1 MDKTKVG
8 TTVRLLTMLKKIA
21 TLTLVSA
28 ISSLALAAGALAATP
43 QQIYRDAAD
52 GKLDQ
57 RYSPSDLRRAAHNAT
72 LSGYGNQVIN
82 IIIKNVNKNVNKQ
95 VNVFAP
101 PRLRKP
107 QGPSPVPPRRVPPR
121 GMLPFTGS
129 DLATFTSLGIALMA
143 GGFLLR
149 LMGRKPLRS
158 I

>member
-1 MDKTKVG
+1 MRKKTAF
-8 TTVRLLTMLKKIA
+8 I
-21 TLTLVSA
+21 
-28 ISSLALAAGALAATP
+28 SLATASTALSLAGGAFAATP

-52 GKLDQ
+52 GKLDHH
-57 RYSPSDLRRAAHNAT
+57 YSHADLNRAAHNAT

-82 IIIKNVNKNVNKQ
+82 IVIKNVNKQ

-101 PRLRKP
+101 PKLHRP
-107 QGPSPVPPRRVPPR
+107 PMVPTRHVPPR
-121 GMLPFTGS
+121 GALPFTGS

-149 LMGRKPLRS
+149 LMGRKPLGS

>member
-1 MDKTKVG
+1 MRTKTAVISLS
-8 TTVRLLTMLKKIA
+8 TA
-21 TLTLVSA
+21 TAAL
-28 ISSLALAAGALAATP
+28 SLAGGAFAATP

-52 GKLDQ
+52 GKLDHG
-57 RYSPSDLRRAAHNAT
+57 YAPADLGRAAHNAT

-82 IIIKNVNKNVNKQ
+82 IVIKNANKQ

-101 PRLRKP
+101 PKMHRPPAHRAIE
-107 QGPSPVPPRRVPPR
+107 PSRHVPPR
-121 GMLPFTGS
+121 GVLPFTGS

-149 LMGRKPLRS
+149 LMGRKPLGS